1 MNEDFSQTRLD
12 IDVDFYRSLHP
23 DLHVLT
29 DSQLA
34 EHYHRCGEHEGRPA
48 SPLSFVNI
56 LLDSI
61 RSSEDALEVGPN
73 CSPKLKG
80 ERARYFDVLDSAGLA
95 ARAASAGA
103 PGQIAP
109 HIDYVSPLGD
119 LSIVETAAFDAIF
132 SSHCIEYVPDL
143 IRHLNQAARILRPG
157 GRYLLMIPDKRYCH
171 DHYIAASTVAEVIQV
186 YHEQR
191 HPRNR
196 QLRPEFRPD
205 HAQRLKAALGGGSRR
220 AKDLRRS
227 RRVRPGYANL
237 PGRQRRLYRSSYLAL
252 HPSRLSRS
260 AEPARGQWFDRFM
273 AVPRRRNTTQ
283 HQQLY
288 GNSDARA
295 VIRPSPQPCPHRN
308 IP

>member
-73 CSPKLKG
+73 CSPKLRG
-80 ERARYFDVLDSAGLA
+80 ERVRYFDVLDSAGLA

-132 SSHCIEYVPDL
+132 SSHCIEHVPDL

-191 HPRNR
+191 VTHGIANYVQNFALTTHNDSKRHWAGDHGVQKIVEDPGAFARAMQIYQDASGGYTDLHAWRFTPRG
-196 QLRPEFRPD
+196 FR
-205 HAQRLKAALGGGSRR
+205 
-220 AKDLRRS
+220 DLLNQIA
-227 RRVRPGYANL
+227 VNGL
-237 PGRQRRLYRSSYLAL
+237 IGLW
-252 HPSRLSRS
+252 PSRVVGTLRNINS
-260 AEPARGQWFDRFM
+260 FM
-273 AVPRRRNTTQ
+273 AILTHAP
-283 HQQLY
+283 
-288 GNSDARA
+288 
-295 VIRPSPQPCPHRN
+295 
-308 IP
+308 